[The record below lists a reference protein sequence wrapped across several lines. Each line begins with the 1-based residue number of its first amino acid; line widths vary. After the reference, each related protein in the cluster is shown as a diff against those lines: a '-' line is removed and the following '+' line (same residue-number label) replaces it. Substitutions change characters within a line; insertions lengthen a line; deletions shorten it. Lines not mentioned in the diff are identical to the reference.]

1 MIMPT
6 NDDGQAGG
14 AGMGDDGCLILGVP
28 GRSPESKTHERP
40 PSSAGIGI
48 ESPSP
53 HIPPSPV
60 GPKFFSSKL
69 APEFFSLTDRP
80 KIFHYKIEP
89 EFIGL
94 LFGIRIISSIPKLL
108 VEGC

>member
-1 MIMPT
+1 MPNNN
-6 NDDGQAGG
+6 NDELAGLGQDADQYLMVDVVSGT
-14 AGMGDDGCLILGVP
+14 
-28 GRSPESKTHERP
+28 PESKTRERP
-40 PSSAGIGI
+40 PSCASIGI
-48 ESPSP
+48 VIPSP
-53 HIPPSPV
+53 YIPPSSMEPE
-60 GPKFFSSKL
+60 FFSQQL